1 MNDLVVRENGHLVVK
16 SEVEREIDGFI
27 AGLMENGVVPSS
39 FKNDRTGEV
48 NTRLWKMCIV
58 AGLSS
63 GLTMKQASEN
73 VMLVNGKFT
82 VWGDALKAMVEVHPD
97 FYGLS
102 QRVDYSDKNNPVAI
116 CVAKRKLKNGGIS
129 EVECRFSL
137 HDAITAELYKKD
149 KNNTWKKYP
158 IRMLEN
164 RARTNAIRDCFSDV
178 INGLFPREE
187 AIDFPVECQ
196 STPSNVINLLEANR
210 PPVNNDDVDMDDIRA
225 LRDTIESYLLN
236 GFPEEA
242 LSFIKEEAQQNTLT
256 YLWHNQRERS
266 KEVFDLCAK
275 VKELVKQRNEQV

>member
-16 SEVEREIDGFI
+16 SDVEREIDVFI
-27 AGLMENGVVPSS
+27 SGLMENGVVPNS
-39 FKNDRTGEV
+39 FKNDKTGEV

-63 GLTMKQASEN
+63 GLSMKQASEN

-82 VWGDALKAMVEVHPD
+82 VWGDALKAIIEVHPE

-102 QRVDYSDKNNPVAI
+102 QRVDYSDKSNPVAI

-164 RARTNAIRDCFSDV
+164 RARTNALRDAFSDV

-196 STPSNVINLLEANR
+196 STPSNVINLLEAQR
-210 PPVNNDDVDMDDIRA
+210 PSINNDDVDMDEIRA

-242 LSFIKEEAQQNTLT
+242 LSFIKEEAQQSTLT
-256 YLWHNQRERS
+256 YLWHNQKERS

-275 VKELVKQRNEQV
+275 VKELVKQRNEG

>member
-16 SEVEREIDGFI
+16 SEVEHTIDGFI
-27 AGLMENGVVPSS
+27 AGLIENGVVPSS

-82 VWGDALKAMVEVHPD
+82 VWGDALKALIEVHPD
-97 FYGLS
+97 FYGLN

-164 RARTNAIRDCFSDV
+164 RARTNALRDAFSDV

-196 STPSNVINLLEANR
+196 STPSNVINLLETQR
-210 PPVNNDDVDMDDIRA
+210 PPINNDDVDIDDIRA

>member
-16 SEVEREIDGFI
+16 SDVEREIDGFI
-27 AGLMENGVVPSS
+27 AGLIENGVVPSS

-63 GLTMKQASEN
+63 GLTKQQASEN

-82 VWGDALKAMVEVHPD
+82 VWGDALKAIVEVHPE

-196 STPSNVINLLEANR
+196 STPSNVINLLEAQR
-210 PPVNNDDVDMDDIRA
+210 PPVNNDDVDMDNIRA

>member
-16 SEVEREIDGFI
+16 SEVEHKIDGFI
-27 AGLMENGVVPSS
+27 AGLIEKGVVPSS

-82 VWGDALKAMVEVHPD
+82 VWGDALKALIEVHPD
-97 FYGLS
+97 FYGLN

-164 RARTNAIRDCFSDV
+164 RARTNALRDAFSDV

-196 STPSNVINLLEANR
+196 STPSNVINLLETQR
-210 PPVNNDDVDMDDIRA
+210 PPINNDDVDIDDIRA

-256 YLWHNQRERS
+256 YLWHNQKERS

>member
-1 MNDLVVRENGHLVVK
+1 MNDLVVRENGYLVVK
-16 SEVEREIDGFI
+16 SEVEHTIDGFI
-27 AGLMENGVVPSS
+27 AGLIENGVVPSS

-82 VWGDALKAMVEVHPD
+82 VWGDALKALIEVHPD
-97 FYGLS
+97 FYGLN

-137 HDAITAELYKKD
+137 HDAIQAELYKKD

-164 RARTNAIRDCFSDV
+164 RARTNALRDCFSDV

-196 STPSNVINLLEANR
+196 STPSNVINLLEVQR
-210 PPVNNDDVDMDDIRA
+210 PSINNDDVDMEDIRA

-275 VKELVKQRNEQV
+275 VKELVKQRNEKV